1 MKKTL
6 TKILFLDIDGVLN
19 PRWWER
25 KKPADRFGC
34 AFAPKTI
41 SCLAKIVKETKAE
54 IVISSSWKD
63 MGLVELQ
70 NMWRDRNLPGKI
82 VDITPDYMSDEL
94 LLKED
99 SADMDYLYER
109 GSEIQGWLLLHGDD
123 VSRYVIIDDMDDILP
138 EQKSHFVQTDPEV
151 GITDEDVDKTVRLL
165 NN

>member
-1 MKKTL
+1 MR
-6 TKILFLDIDGVLN
+6 KIIFLDIDGVLS
-19 PRWWER
+19 PRWWNSD
-25 KKPADRFGC
+25 KQSDNYGC
-34 AFAPKTI
+34 LFDAKAVAN
-41 SCLAKIVKETKAE
+41 LAKIVEETDAE

-70 NMWRDRNLPGKI
+70 NMWRDRDLPGKI

-123 VSRYVIIDDMDDILP
+123 VGRGSLSTRRPCPCDYA
-138 EQKSHFVQTDPEV
+138 
-151 GITDEDVDKTVRLL
+151 
-165 NN
+165 

>member
-1 MKKTL
+1 MR
-6 TKILFLDIDGVLN
+6 KIIFLDIDGVLS
-19 PRWWER
+19 PRWWNSD
-25 KKPADRFGC
+25 KQSDNYGC
-34 AFAPKTI
+34 LFDAKAVAN
-41 SCLAKIVKETKAE
+41 LAKIVEETDAE

-70 NMWRDRNLPGKI
+70 NMWRDRDLPGKI

-138 EQKSHFVQTDPEV
+138 EQQSHFLQTDPEF
-151 GITDEDVDKTVRLL
+151 GITNDDVKKVVHLL
-165 NN
+165 NT

>member
-1 MKKTL
+1 MRKV
-6 TKILFLDIDGVLN
+6 IFLDIDGVLN
-19 PRWWER
+19 PKWWER

-34 AFAPKTI
+34 AFVPKTI

-63 MGLVELQ
+63 LGLVELQ
-70 NMWRDRNLPGKI
+70 NMWREGNMPGKL

-99 SADMDYLYER
+99 SANVDYLYER

-123 VSRYVIIDDMDDILP
+123 VSRYVIIDDIDDFLP
-138 EQKSHFVQTDPEV
+138 EQQSHFVQTDPEF
-151 GITDEDVDKTVRLL
+151 GITIDDVKKVVHLL
-165 NN
+165 NT

>member
-1 MKKTL
+1 MR
-6 TKILFLDIDGVLN
+6 KIIFLDIDGVLS
-19 PRWWER
+19 PRWWNSD
-25 KKPADRFGC
+25 KQSDNYGC
-34 AFAPKTI
+34 LFDAKAVAN
-41 SCLAKIVKETKAE
+41 LAKIVEETDAE

-70 NMWRDRNLPGKI
+70 NMWRDRDLPGMI

-138 EQKSHFVQTDPEV
+138 EQQSHFLQTDPEF
-151 GITDEDVDKTVRLL
+151 GITNDDVKKVVHLL
-165 NN
+165 NT

>member
-1 MKKTL
+1 MRKV
-6 TKILFLDIDGVLN
+6 IFLDIDGVLS
-19 PRWWER
+19 PRWWDSDKQSDNYGRLFDAKAVANLSKIIEETE
-25 KKPADRFGC
+25 AD
-34 AFAPKTI
+34 
-41 SCLAKIVKETKAE
+41 
-54 IVISSSWKD
+54 IVISSSWKNI
-63 MGLVELQ
+63 GLVELQ
-70 NMWRDRNLPGKI
+70 NMWRDRGLPGKI

-99 SADMDYLYER
+99 SSNMDYLYER

-151 GITDEDVDKTVRLL
+151 GITEEDVDKTVRLL

>member
-1 MKKTL
+1 MR
-6 TKILFLDIDGVLN
+6 KIIFLDIDGVLS
-19 PRWWER
+19 PRWWNSD
-25 KKPADRFGC
+25 KQSDNYGC
-34 AFAPKTI
+34 LFDAKAVAN
-41 SCLAKIVKETKAE
+41 LAKIVEETDAE

-70 NMWRDRNLPGKI
+70 NMWRDRDLPGKI

-151 GITDEDVDKTVRLL
+151 GITEEDAYNAVIIL
-165 NN
+165 NA

>member
-1 MKKTL
+1 MR
-6 TKILFLDIDGVLN
+6 KIIFLDIDGVLS
-19 PRWWER
+19 PRWWNSD
-25 KKPADRFGC
+25 KQSDNYGC
-34 AFAPKTI
+34 LFDAKAVAN
-41 SCLAKIVKETKAE
+41 LAKIIEETDAE

-70 NMWRDRNLPGKI
+70 NMWRDRDLPGKI

-99 SADMDYLYER
+99 SSNVDYLYER

-138 EQKSHFVQTDPEV
+138 EQQSHFIQTDPEF
-151 GITDEDVDKTVRLL
+151 GITNDDVKKVVHLL
-165 NN
+165 NT

>member
-1 MKKTL
+1 MRKV
-6 TKILFLDIDGVLN
+6 IFLDIDGVLS
-19 PRWWER
+19 PRWWNSD
-25 KKPADRFGC
+25 KQSDNYGC
-34 AFAPKTI
+34 LFDAKAVANF
-41 SCLAKIVKETKAE
+41 AKIIEKTGAE

-70 NMWRDRNLPGKI
+70 NMWRDRGLPGKI

-99 SADMDYLYER
+99 SSNMDYLYER

-138 EQKSHFVQTDPEV
+138 EQQSHFVQTDPEV
-151 GITDEDVDKTVRLL
+151 GITNEDVKKVVHLL
-165 NN
+165 NT